1 MSAKTHTPY
10 FAAAVILCSVALA
23 QPPNSPQQ
31 TPTGPPSAAPGSSSP
46 SYPGNGPLD
55 GNTGSE
61 TTVSDKS
68 FVKQA
73 ADRSVTEMELAKLAQ
88 EKASSD
94 AVKEFSK
101 RIVDDQTKLS
111 QNLQPVAAKVNVEV
125 PSDLSKSGK
134 KAKDKLAKLSGPEF
148 DRAYTKMMLNNQKED
163 ADSFSQEARLGKIP
177 EVKDF
182 ANSALPTV
190 ETHRKMAQQLEASTK
205 K

>member
-1 MSAKTHTPY
+1 MSK
-10 FAAAVILCSVALA
+10 F
-23 QPPNSPQQ
+23 PP
-31 TPTGPPSAAPGSSSP
+31 
-46 SYPGNGPLD
+46 
-55 GNTGSE
+55 
-61 TTVSDKS
+61 
-68 FVKQA
+68 
-73 ADRSVTEMELAKLAQ
+73 
-88 EKASSD
+88 
-94 AVKEFSK
+94 
-101 RIVDDQTKLS
+101 
-111 QNLQPVAAKVNVEV
+111 
-125 PSDLSKSGK
+125 DLSKSGK